1 MYLFMIILL
10 SGCATKSEVTTFKD
24 NTNYLINEME
34 KSTLKEQ
41 ELATKLAILELDGKK
56 NTQQYKNIQEEI
68 ISIKNYI
75 SSSNNKLTELE
86 KQGKLN
92 SEQIANIFKILEK
105 YETTNNKNVDDF
117 IIKWNQIEQ
126 NNKKGGLKK

>member
-10 SGCATKSEVTTFKD
+10 SGCATKSEVSTLKD

-56 NTQQYKNIQEEI
+56 ILNNI
-68 ISIKNYI
+68 K
-75 SSSNNKLTELE
+75 
-86 KQGKLN
+86 
-92 SEQIANIFKILEK
+92 IFKK
-105 YETTNNKNVDDF
+105 R
-117 IIKWNQIEQ
+117 
-126 NNKKGGLKK
+126 

>member
-1 MYLFMIILL
+1 MIILL
-10 SGCATKSEVTTFKD
+10 SGCATKSEVSTLKD
-24 NTNYLINEME
+24 NTNYLINEIE

-41 ELATKLAILELDGKK
+41 ELATKLTILELDGKK

-105 YETTNNKNVDDF
+105 YETTNKN
-117 IIKWNQIEQ
+117 NIEKF
-126 NNKKGGLKK
+126 KKEWDEIGRNYKNGGLKK

>member
-1 MYLFMIILL
+1 MIILL
-10 SGCATKSEVTTFKD
+10 SGCATKSEVSTLKD
-24 NTNYLINEME
+24 NTNYLINEIE

-41 ELATKLAILELDGKK
+41 ELATKLTILELDGKK

-126 NNKKGGLKK
+126 NNIKGGLKK